1 MEKVL
6 SSSEEIRELYRK
18 IGVVVFILNSKGQ
31 TLLLQE
37 DKANPETGRSVG
49 EFSVLC
55 ETSEDDELWQET
67 VVRGLQEELGL
78 RTDQIFDYFE
88 LNSEEC
94 FLGETLFVDGVLAR
108 VILTHYK
115 GPDNLF
121 FSLSG
126 DGEVNVIGWE
136 NPENL
141 CAFNLRVGVR
151 KVLSEC
157 LEMGLLK

>member
-1 MEKVL
+1 MEKL
-6 SSSEEIRELYRK
+6 SPQEEVKELYKK
-18 IGVVVFILNSKGQ
+18 IGVVVFILNSRGQ
-31 TLLLQE
+31 ILVLQE
-37 DKANPETGRSVG
+37 NKVNPETAKVAG

-55 ETSEDDELWQET
+55 ETSEGDESWSET
-67 VVRGLQEELGL
+67 VVRGLKEELGL
-78 RTDQIFDYFE
+78 GTDQIFEHFDLDPE
-88 LNSEEC
+88 KC

-108 VILTHYK
+108 LVLARYK
-115 GPDNLF
+115 GPDDLF

-141 CAFNLRVGVR
+141 CAFDLRVGVR

-157 LEMGLLK
+157 LAGGLLK